1 MLSFYFL
8 HQPQRLEYIM
18 DNKRQNTGFI
28 MKNHWCHIVLAFMV
42 MLILSAACS
51 SAPTTAPSS
60 LPSTTSQDGATLV
73 QERCA
78 VCHPLTFVERSRH
91 TSSDWQI
98 IVSMMISRG
107 AQLTPQ
113 EEATV
118 VSWLAANFGQ

>member
-1 MLSFYFL
+1 MKS
-8 HQPQRLEYIM
+8 RLPWIIL
-18 DNKRQNTGFI
+18 TI
-28 MKNHWCHIVLAFMV
+28 LAVLIFV
-42 MLILSAACS
+42 AACS
-51 SAPTTAPSS
+51 SATPTNTPSGTS
-60 LPSTTSQDGATLV
+60 STSSKDGATLA

-91 TSSDWQI
+91 TATQWKI
-98 IVSMMISRG
+98 ITDMMISRG